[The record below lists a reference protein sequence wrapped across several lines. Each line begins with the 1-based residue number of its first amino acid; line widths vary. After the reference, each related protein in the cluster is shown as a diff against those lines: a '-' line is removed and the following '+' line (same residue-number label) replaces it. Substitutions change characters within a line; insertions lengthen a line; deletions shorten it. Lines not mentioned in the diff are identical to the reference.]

1 MIYEDDLKIGNVYL
15 ISRPSHGERNIIYVG
30 FCEQVTFEEASNLG
44 IFPARIHE
52 FYFLDTKQIITIPFM
67 LKDGIYQ
74 NRNIRSI

>member
-1 MIYEDDLKIGNVYL
+1 MLYEHDLKSGNMYL
-15 ISRPSHGERNIIYVG
+15 ISQPDKKERNIIYVG
-30 FCEQVTFEEASNLG
+30 FCEEVTFEEANNLG